1 MRFRVLNP
9 RGNTRDDEHAGR
21 SPALRVRGW
30 TVAFG
35 AALLAWAAIVGG
47 VVLIADLLR

>member
-1 MRFRVLNP
+1 MRLRVLP
-9 RGNTRDDEHAGR
+9 LHRDADDAHRAP
-21 SPALRVRGW
+21 SLRIRGW

-47 VVLIADLLR
+47 VVLVANLLR